1 MNILINIIILLVIL
15 GICVGLGYY
24 VLIKKHKLYEIIQ
37 SAQEYEQLIIQLK
50 GENITLTSQIAD
62 CSQLLNFLTNEISNK
77 TQTKAELE
85 QNIQEIEHNLA
96 ILNVTIKEKEENFI
110 QTEELLRANQ
120 AKRLR
125 EEHELQHSLLVKE
138 EQEKLEELR
147 RETEQRKQI
156 ILAEIE
162 QVKLELSQLKNKHTA
177 IIAELK
183 RQEKENEKQTFH
195 QLNLTEENLNDIQI
209 LKSYLEALHNK
220 VAINKLI
227 WSTYYQPKYKELVN
241 RVVGTDKVSGV
252 YKITNINNKK
262 SYIGQSTDIAARWG
276 AHLKTS
282 LGLDG
287 CSHTRFHDALNNEG
301 IQNFTFEIL
310 EECSKNE
317 LNDREKFY
325 IAFYETNSYGYNST
339 KGGS

>member
-15 GICVGLGYY
+15 GVCVGLGYY
-24 VLIKKHKLYEIIQ
+24 VLIKKHKLYEVIQ
-37 SAQEYEQLIIQLK
+37 NAKEYEQLIMQLK
-50 GENITLTSQIAD
+50 GENITLTSQNAEL
-62 CSQLLNFLTNEISNK
+62 SQFLSFLTDEISNK
-77 TQTKAELE
+77 TQTKIELE
-85 QNIQEIEHNLA
+85 RNIQEIEHNLT
-96 ILNVTIKEKEENFI
+96 ILNITIKEKEENFI
-110 QTEELLRANQ
+110 KTEELLRANQ

-138 EQEKLEELR
+138 EQDKIEQLR
-147 RETEQRKQI
+147 LETEQRKQV

-227 WSTYYQPKYKELVN
+227 WSTYYQPKYKDLVN
-241 RVVGTDKVSGV
+241 RVVGTDKISGV

-310 EECSKNE
+310 EECEKNE

-325 IAFYETNSYGYNST
+325 IAFYETNTYGYNST